1 MSIGESK
8 TVTITSPGKVAL
20 VLFDGIAGQR
30 VSVKGT
36 NCTISTGS
44 ANIYNPDRT
53 ALIAP
58 GSFILGY
65 LFYEPQQL
73 FRTGT
78 YTIVIAPD
86 NAYTGSITLTLYDVP
101 PDLTSTI
108 AIGGPPVSVTTTTPG
123 QNALI
128 TFNAAAGQRVSLSAN
143 SSSIASWVVSLI
155 KPDGLT
161 LASMPGVFIDNT
173 ALPTTGAY
181 TILVNPAA
189 ESAGTTT
196 LTLYDVADVTG
207 SLTIGAPPVSTTII
221 YPGQRSKLTFSGSA
235 GQRVSLLGSNNTT
248 GEGTLSIQNPDGTTL
263 TSIGGLIGGSP
274 FLDTKTLAATG
285 TYTVVV
291 DPINTQVGSIS
302 IRLYDVVDLTGTIT
316 PGGPPV
322 TVTTTIP
329 GQNASL
335 TFSGSAG
342 QRISLSQTNVFFWG
356 TTIIKPDGTTLVS
369 SSSVYID
376 LQTLPTTGTYTLKI
390 DPSDAL
396 TGSRT
401 LTLYDVP
408 PDITGTVTIGGAAV
422 GVTTTVPGQNGLLT
436 FAGTAGQVITVHLTN
451 NAIGII
457 TLKLLKPDGSQL
469 SSSYNSGN
477 FNLSNQ
483 TLPTSGTYSIVIDPL
498 AGNIGSLSISVTSP

>member
-1 MSIGESK
+1 
-8 TVTITSPGKVAL
+8 
-20 VLFDGIAGQR
+20 
-30 VSVKGT
+30 
-36 NCTISTGS
+36 
-44 ANIYNPDRT
+44 
-53 ALIAP
+53 
-58 GSFILGY
+58 
-65 LFYEPQQL
+65 
-73 FRTGT
+73 
-78 YTIVIAPD
+78 
-86 NAYTGSITLTLYDVP
+86 
-101 PDLTSTI
+101 
-108 AIGGPPVSVTTTTPG
+108 
-123 QNALI
+123 
-128 TFNAAAGQRVSLSAN
+128 
-143 SSSIASWVVSLI
+143 
-155 KPDGLT
+155 
-161 LASMPGVFIDNT
+161 MPGVFIDNT
-173 ALPTTGAY
+173 ALPTTGVY

-189 ESAGTTT
+189 EYIGTAT
-196 LTLYDVADVTG
+196 LTLYNVADVTG
-207 SLTIGAPPVSTTII
+207 SLTIGAPPVPTSII
-221 YPGQRSKLTFSGSA
+221 YPGQRSRLTFSGSA
-235 GQRVSLLGSNNTT
+235 GQRVSLLGSNNTM

-263 TSIGGLIGGSP
+263 TSIGGLMGSSP

-291 DPINTQVGSIS
+291 DPINTQLGGMS
-302 IRLYDVVDLTGTIT
+302 IRLYDVADVTGTIV
-316 PGGPPV
+316 PGGSPV

-369 SSSVYID
+369 SSAVYID

-436 FAGTAGQVITVHLTN
+436 FAGTAGQVVTIHLTN